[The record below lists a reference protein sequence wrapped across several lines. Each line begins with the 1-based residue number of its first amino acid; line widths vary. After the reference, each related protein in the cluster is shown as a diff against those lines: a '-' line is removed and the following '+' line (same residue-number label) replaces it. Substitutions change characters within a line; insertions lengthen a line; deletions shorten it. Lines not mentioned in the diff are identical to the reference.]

1 MLVKEETKISRF
13 LQIKLMGSVI
23 QIGLID
29 SITYAKEVNLKQQW
43 QQRFPL
49 NPLSPKI

>member
-1 MLVKEETKISRF
+1 MLVKEETKISRI

-43 QQRFPL
+43 KQRFPL